1 MIQIKKIWP
10 FKTIL
15 PSQKKSEN
23 HRIDNANV
31 PPVFPGFNLADLPD
45 VPDNDHESDENEN
58 HGGQDI
64 SGLIANHRQYFWN

>member
-1 MIQIKKIWP
+1 MIQIKKKLTIQSNYTKSKKIW
-10 FKTIL
+10 
-15 PSQKKSEN
+15 N

-64 SGLIANHRQYFWN
+64 SDLIANHRQYF